1 VRLETTVREIGA
13 FEAKNRFGQLLE
25 QVERGEEIV
34 ITRRGRPV
42 AKLVPADPGFDRDKA
57 RRAVAGILRLS
68 KGVTL
73 GGLKIKDLIN
83 EGRP

>member
-1 VRLETTVREIGA
+1 MREMGA
-13 FEAKNRFGQLLE
+13 FEVKNKFGQLLD
-25 QVERGEEIV
+25 QVEHGDEIV
-34 ITRRGRPV
+34 ITRRGRAI

-57 RRAVAGILRLS
+57 RRAVAGILALS

-73 GGLKIKDLIN
+73 GGLRIKDLIN